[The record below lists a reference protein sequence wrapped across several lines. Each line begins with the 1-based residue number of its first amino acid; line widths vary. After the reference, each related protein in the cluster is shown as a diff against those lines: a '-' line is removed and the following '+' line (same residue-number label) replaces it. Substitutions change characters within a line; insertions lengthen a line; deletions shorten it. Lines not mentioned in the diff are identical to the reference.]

1 MIQQVNGKGT
11 WLQTART
18 LPASARVMG
27 LYVLAG
33 RGTGKSRLLG
43 RKIAY
48 GDFLAG
54 IPQVIFDPVGATID
68 NFLDK
73 VTWFLHDYP
82 HLERDPIWD
91 RIIYVDMSGKDGVVV
106 PFPLYYTL
114 GTERSLLEIAE
125 RYLQTI
131 IKSNPDLFHAQV
143 LGWPPLHRI
152 GDYSGIVLS
161 ALGYQITEAEDLLD
175 NPEVW
180 EAAGRFAQA
189 EQVSPEAKR
198 AVAYFRNKYIPMR
211 EQDRSR
217 LTTPFLDKIF
227 TFSLDD
233 TFRAMFGAKEPGI
246 NWDDVVRKK
255 QTILLDFRHEQDEEM
270 RRFKMLWAFSYLYE
284 WIKTRGR
291 HDDQPFGVIIDEF
304 AHMTQKVAGG
314 TNPLAQD
321 LDTFINVYM
330 RQHTIWFTAAHQ
342 ELYQIDE
349 QLRNTML
356 SLGTYILGATSSM
369 DSARQLADALFSRD
383 PWWVKHWRPVYGRRY
398 SHSPLEVIAEEPEF
412 MKLEEQTELFA
423 QRIKGLGRFQFLL
436 RPAVAEGHIGSAVL
450 PLSIRNEDKD
460 KETGEY
466 QFPDAPLVA
475 RLRTALA
482 KLAGIPIA
490 RLLKEQEHRVP
501 RALPET
507 AGRLI
512 PSQPRHMRSQPNGRR
527 AQQHAR
533 LKPPATE
540 DRQSSAASVIP
551 PVSPTESPQAVPEKR
566 EPFPAHHPLHQRRQP
581 IS

>member
-1 MIQQVNGKGT
+1 MIQQANGKGT
-11 WLQTART
+11 WLHTART

-27 LYVLAG
+27 LYLLAG

-43 RKIAY
+43 RKIAF

-54 IPQVIFDPVGATID
+54 IPQVIFDPVGATND

-73 VTWFLHDYP
+73 VLRFLEDLP

-91 RIIYVDMSGKDGVVV
+91 RIIYVDMSGKDGVIV
-106 PFPLYYTL
+106 PFPLYYRL
-114 GTERSLLEIAE
+114 GTERSLLEISR

-152 GDYSGIVLS
+152 GVLSGILLS
-161 ALGYQITEAEDLLD
+161 ALDYQITEAEDLLD

-227 TFSLDD
+227 TFTLDE
-233 TFRAMFGAKEPGI
+233 TLRAMFGAQKPGI
-246 NWDDVVRKK
+246 NWNDVAEKG
-255 QTILLDFRHEQDEEM
+255 QTVLLDFRREQDEEM
-270 RRFKMLWAFSYLYE
+270 RRFKMLWTFSYLYE

-291 HDDQPFGVIIDEF
+291 SDENPFGVIIDEF
-304 AHMTQKVAGG
+304 AHMTQQAAGG
-314 TNPLAQD
+314 RNPLAQD

-356 SLGTYILGATSSM
+356 SLGTYILGGTSSM
-369 DSARQLADALFSRD
+369 AAARDLADALFSRD
-383 PWWVKHWRPVYGRRY
+383 PWWVKHWRPVYGRNERRVY
-398 SHSPLEVIAEEPEF
+398 GVIAEEPEF
-412 MKLEEQTELFA
+412 LPLEEQTELFA

-436 RPAVAEGHIGSAVL
+436 RPALSEGHIGSEVL
-450 PLSIRNEDKD
+450 SLTIRDLDRD

-466 QFPDAPLVA
+466 QFPEAPLMA

-482 KLAGIPIA
+482 KHAGIPIA
-490 RLLKEQEHRVP
+490 RLLQEQEHRVP
-501 RALPET
+501 QALPET
-507 AGRLI
+507 QTHLSPPTPRQPRPQTNGHRTQRSARTPALI
-512 PSQPRHMRSQPNGRR
+512 PVVSGTMMAHQPDSQPEQTQHTDPAAPQPHHASRQVRRRHQ
-527 AQQHAR
+527 
-533 LKPPATE
+533 
-540 DRQSSAASVIP
+540 
-551 PVSPTESPQAVPEKR
+551 
-566 EPFPAHHPLHQRRQP
+566 

>member
-1 MIQQVNGKGT
+1 MTLARSNQTIAKQQQRHS
-11 WLQTART
+11 LSR
-18 LPASARVMG
+18 SARSMG
-27 LYVLAG
+27 IYLLAG

-43 RKIAY
+43 RKIALE
-48 GDFLAG
+48 DFFAG
-54 IPQVIFDPVGATID
+54 FPQVICDPIGATID
-68 NFLDK
+68 NFLDA
-73 VTWFLHDYP
+73 VTGFLQYIPADER
-82 HLERDPIWD
+82 HLFWD
-91 RIIYVDMSGKDGVVV
+91 RITYVDMSGKDGVVV
-106 PFPLYYTL
+106 PFPLYYKL

-152 GDYSGIVLS
+152 GDYSGIVLA

-175 NPEVW
+175 NPERW

-198 AVAYFRNKYIPMR
+198 AVSYFRNKYIPMR
-211 EQDRSR
+211 EADRAR
-217 LTTPFLDKIF
+217 VTTPFLDKIF

-246 NWDDVVRKK
+246 HWDDVVQKK
-255 QTILLDFRHEQDEEM
+255 QTILLDFRREQDEEM
-270 RRFKMLWAFSYLYE
+270 RRFKMLWAFDYLYS

-291 HDDQPFGVIIDEF
+291 QDREPFGIIIDEF

-356 SLGTYILGATSSM
+356 SLGTYIIGGTSSM
-369 DSARQLADALFSRD
+369 ESARELADALYFRD
-383 PWWVKHWRPVYGRRY
+383 PFWVKDAEPIYGRRY
-398 SHSPLEVIAEEPEF
+398 QHSRLEVIDVRLHF
-412 MKLEEQTELFA
+412 MPLEEQTELFA
-423 QRIKGLGRFQFLL
+423 QRIKKLGRFQFLL
-436 RPAVAEGHIGSAVL
+436 RPAIAEGQIGSAVL
-450 PLSIRNEDKD
+450 PLSIRDLDRD

-466 QFPDAPLVA
+466 QFPEAPLMQ

-482 KLAGIPIA
+482 KQSGIPIA
-490 RLLKEQEHRVP
+490 RLLQEQESRLP
-501 RALPET
+501 QALPEQT
-507 AGRLI
+507 VRLM
-512 PSQPRHMRSQPNGRR
+512 PSQPRQTRSQPKTLATNQIPRSGTQGRR
-527 AQQHAR
+527 R
-533 LKPPATE
+533 Y
-540 DRQSSAASVIP
+540 R
-551 PVSPTESPQAVPEKR
+551 
-566 EPFPAHHPLHQRRQP
+566 